1 MGVFQS
7 NVFQHNVFQGPF
19 GAVPTTFVAGGTI
32 VAHRPP
38 HGIRYTRD
46 DHVRLKKKRRREDL
60 ARERLLAS
68 LSELEL
74 AQLMLAEV
82 EAALAPLAAN
92 YSANPTKEAFNKIAD
107 LTERRDQLA
116 LKVSVLTE
124 QEARAQAA
132 RDLADQQATKEQA
145 DAVLA
150 EIQRQQLA
158 GRVSDINM
166 GAANSIAPQQIAHAM
181 QMARLMH
188 MATAPHRAQQE
199 AARMA
204 AQRAQHE
211 AMMRAALKAK
221 QEEDDA
227 NELINLGMQWTNQS

>member
-38 HGIRYTRD
+38 HGIKYTRD
-46 DHVRLKKKRRREDL
+46 DHVRLKRKRRREEL
-60 ARERLLAS
+60 TQERLLAS
-68 LSELEL
+68 LSEIDL
-74 AQLMLAEV
+74 AQRQFAEAEAEV
-82 EAALAPLAAN
+82 TKLAAIFEG
-92 YSANPTKEAFNKIAD
+92 NPTKVVYDLLEAA
-107 LTERRDQLA
+107 TVRRDELA
-116 LKVSVLTE
+116 LRVAELNELETRA
-124 QEARAQAA
+124 QEAQEVNDR
-132 RDLADQQATKEQA
+132 QA
-145 DAVLA
+145 DKARADAILA
-150 EIQRQQLA
+150 EIQRQQLS
-158 GRVSDINM
+158 GRIADLNM

-199 AARMA
+199 AARIA

-227 NELINLGMQWTNQS
+227 NELINLGMQWTNQN